1 MASLN
6 KVMLIGNLGQDP
18 EVRYTPG
25 GQAVATFNIATSER
39 WTDKAGQQQERTEWH
54 RIVVWGKQAENCKEY
69 LSKGRPVFVE
79 GRMQTREWTD
89 KEGKKRWT
97 TEVNAQRVQFLGSPG
112 ERRGSSA
119 GAAAGA
125 AAGTGTSD
133 TPPPVSDATPGFDVN
148 SDIPF

>member
-112 ERRGSSA
+112 ERRAPSASA
-119 GAAAGA
+119 GTSAGVSA
-125 AAGTGTSD
+125 SD
-133 TPPPVSDATPGFDVN
+133 IPPATAEATPGFDVN
-148 SDIPF
+148 DDIPF